1 MSCQP
6 CPGVGGGARKNTM
19 VASLLQQASSFYAG
33 PPRKQERCYFGQLLV
48 LSADAAQAPCNR
60 MKLPGDIP

>member
-1 MSCQP
+1 
-6 CPGVGGGARKNTM
+6 M